1 MNTKS
6 KLLGYVYAVL
16 IIAAMLMYKGQC
28 NRADS
33 AELRA
38 AKAEATAL
46 RLGMIIEAERNK
58 TKTWIKNYERVWKEL
73 DSLKKAK
80 KGMEAEPN

>member
-6 KLLGYVYAVL
+6 KLLGYVYAAL

-38 AKAEATAL
+38 AKA
-46 RLGMIIEAERNK
+46 
-58 TKTWIKNYERVWKEL
+58 
-73 DSLKKAK
+73 
-80 KGMEAEPN
+80 